1 MAADAAIAISEG
13 GTNKLMQDALSLAH
27 ASKADSGTWGPFTVG
42 YSVSVAASGG
52 TVELVDSPVEVIR
65 LHDINVTGSVG
76 VSFDF
81 DLGNIL
87 PQICIPPVRLCVHI
101 PFLGTVCTPQFCIPW
116 PHIHVAPTLPFALK
130 FSADFDVKV
139 KDGGSTWD
147 IVLLVYPLSIVI
159 DPSPMA
165 DLLIDA
171 IKQEV
176 HNQLDPIPGIGSLL
190 ADLIDTVIGALQS
203 VLDAIFQ
210 AIDALIHEVTLLLDV
225 FSPTIPF
232 KLVSFNKVQV
242 FLPAGGLGDG
252 EVDVTLAKLDA
263 HIADHELISEAV
275 IA

>member
-1 MAADAAIAISEG
+1 MAADATIAISEG
-13 GTNKLMQDALSLAH
+13 GTNKLLQDALSLAH
-27 ASKADSGTWGPFTVG
+27 ANGSDSGTWGPFTVG

-65 LHDINVTGSVG
+65 LHDVNITGSVG

-81 DLGNIL
+81 NLGNIL
-87 PQICIPPVRLCVHI
+87 PRICIPPVRFCVRI
-101 PFLGTVCTPQFCIPW
+101 PFLGRVCTPQFCIPW
-116 PHIHVAPTLPFALK
+116 PHVNISPTLPFAFK

-139 KDGGSTWD
+139 MDGGSKWN
-147 IVLLVYPLSIVI
+147 IVLLVFPLSIVI

-165 DLLIDA
+165 DLLLKA
-171 IKQEV
+171 IKQAV
-176 HNQLDPIPGIGSLL
+176 HDALDPIPLIGGLI

-210 AIDALIHEVTLLLDV
+210 AIDVLIHAVVLLLDV

-232 KLVSFNKVQV
+232 NLISFNKLQA
-242 FLPAGGLGDG
+242 FLPAGGPGDG
-252 EVDVTLAKLDA
+252 EVDVTLTNLAARISDR
-263 HIADHELISEAV
+263 ELISEAV